1 MPQANA
7 QLIQQITQQVLALL
21 HQTPG
26 TSGPPGRGVGSG
38 DAAPVDVHPPIG
50 VCTGDY
56 SKFAEMRP
64 REKSGENDPAC
75 TGASPDQPTVTLKG
89 FVTARQLEAVGAKVV
104 SLAPGAKL
112 TPAGADYVRDKKIK
126 VQRAQAK
133 SACGC
138 GGTCCGKNS
147 GDKKSAATL
156 GQWAWWID
164 GHCPGVD
171 KVVPQY
177 GSALAPIAARRQT
190 SGLVEACGTI
200 ARRIASGK
208 VAGGVM
214 FVRSAALA
222 ACFANRCPSVRAVV
236 GTCTG
241 AVEQGVKQ
249 LGANVLIVEYP
260 YHGPESMRQMIDTFV
275 KSPRPALSL
284 VERQLKELGRCV

>member
-1 MPQANA
+1 MPEPNA
-7 QLIQQITQQVLALL
+7 QLIQQITQQVLAML
-21 HQTPG
+21 HQQNAT
-26 TSGPPGRGVGSG
+26 GSTG
-38 DAAPVDVHPPIG
+38 AAPVDVRPPLG

-56 SKFAEMRP
+56 SKFLEMRP
-64 REKSGENDPAC
+64 REKAGEKDPTCSSG
-75 TGASPDQPTVTLKG
+75 TIVDQPTVTLKG
-89 FVTARQLEAVGAKVV
+89 FVTARQLEAVGAKIV

-112 TPAGADYVRDKKIK
+112 TPAGADYVRDKGIK
-126 VQRAQAK
+126 VQRATAK
-133 SACGC
+133 TDCGC
-138 GGTCCGKNS
+138 GGTCCGNKAGKTN
-147 GDKKSAATL
+147 ATTAF

-177 GSALAPIAARRQT
+177 ASALAPISARRQT

-200 ARRIASGK
+200 AQRIARGR
-208 VAGGVM
+208 VAGGVL

-260 YHGPESMRQMIDTFV
+260 YHGPESMRQMIDAFV
-275 KSPRPALSL
+275 KTPRPNLSQ
-284 VERQLKELGRCV
+284 VERQLKELSRCV

>member
-1 MPQANA
+1 MPENNA
-7 QLIQQITQQVLALL
+7 QLIQQITEQVLALL
-21 HQTPG
+21 HQNKPAVPG
-26 TSGPPGRGVGSG
+26 NG
-38 DAAPVDVHPPIG
+38 AAPVDIHPPAG

-56 SKFAEMRP
+56 SKFAEPRP
-64 REKSGENDPAC
+64 KSREKAGEKDPAC
-75 TGASPDQPTVTLKG
+75 SGSSHDQPTVTLKG
-89 FVTARQLEAVGAKVV
+89 FVTARQLEAVGAKLVN
-104 SLAPGAKL
+104 LAPGAKL
-112 TPAGADYVRDKKIK
+112 TPAGADYVRDRKIK
-126 VQRAQAK
+126 VERAAAK

-138 GGTCCGKNS
+138 GGTCCGKS
-147 GDKKSAATL
+147 GGGKKPATP

-171 KVVPQY
+171 QVVPQY
-177 GSALAPIAARRQT
+177 GSSLAPIAARRQS
-190 SGLVEACGTI
+190 SGLVEACGTLAQRI
-200 ARRIASGK
+200 ARGK
-208 VAGGVM
+208 VAGGVL

-275 KSPRPALSL
+275 KTPRPALSQ